1 MSATAENLIRKQI
14 MLSPSN
20 IEKLERL
27 SKDRGTSAAEIV
39 RQSIDS
45 FDPDFMDIEEV
56 ELRKLVSER
65 LKEAI
70 KETAKT
76 RKRLNKV
83 INTMEK
89 KGHR

>member
-1 MSATAENLIRKQI
+1 
-14 MLSPSN
+14 
-20 IEKLERL
+20 
-27 SKDRGTSAAEIV
+27 
-39 RQSIDS
+39 
-45 FDPDFMDIEEV
+45 MDIEEV